1 MWYDG
6 VEYKETAM
14 TYNHPEPIVPSDQD
28 AVLAT
33 KATRALEQH
42 RAGNQSL
49 RVQIAAA
56 GHEVTALDLPPLVVE
71 LLMSIL
77 KETAAGHAVTLVPL
91 EAEITTQEAAELLN
105 VSRPYVVGMIDKG
118 QLPAR
123 MVGNQR
129 RLPLKDVLTY
139 RAENRAKRL
148 ETLKELVA
156 HDQKLGL
163 YNFE

>member
-1 MWYDG
+1 
-6 VEYKETAM
+6 M
-14 TYNHPEPIVPSDQD
+14 TIALTDLALPSDQD
-28 AVLAT
+28 AALA
-33 KATRALEQH
+33 KAASQALAKTGDTALH
-42 RAGNQSL
+42 
-49 RVQIAAA
+49 VQVAAA
-56 GHEVTALDLPPLVVE
+56 GREVTTVTLPPVVAR
-71 LLMSIL
+71 LLMDIL
-77 KETAAGHAVTLVPL
+77 KETAAGHAVTLLPFQ
-91 EAEITTQEAAELLN
+91 EEITTQQAAELLN

-118 QLPAR
+118 TLPAR